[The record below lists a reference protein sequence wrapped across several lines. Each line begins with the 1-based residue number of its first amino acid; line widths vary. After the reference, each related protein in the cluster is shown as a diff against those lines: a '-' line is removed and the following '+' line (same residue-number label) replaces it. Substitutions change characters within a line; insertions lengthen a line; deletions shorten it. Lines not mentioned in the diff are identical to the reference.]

1 MTSKGS
7 PDLFLLLNHQ
17 FTPEQE
23 EDAKV
28 GLQVAYVRRPPS
40 EIQALWGRVPP
51 DLEEIACFLEP
62 FKEWLRREAAPGDL
76 VLIQGDFGACYLM
89 VCFAFD
95 AGLVPVYATTEREA
109 TEELLEDGTIRLVH
123 TFRHR
128 RFRRYGR

>member
-1 MTSKGS
+1 MSYS
-7 PDLFLLLNHQ
+7 SNPDLFLLLNHQ

-23 EDAKV
+23 EDARV
-28 GLQVAYVRRPPS
+28 GLQIASVRRPPS

-51 DLEEIACFLEP
+51 DLEEIACFLDP
-62 FKEWLRREAAPGDL
+62 FKEWLGKEAKFGDV

-89 VCFAFD
+89 VCFAFES
-95 AGLVPVYATTEREA
+95 GLVPVYATTERQA

-128 RFRRYGR
+128 RFRQYGR